1 MSGTTANSNRD
12 ILCVIPARAGS
23 KGIPGKNTIEF
34 SGKPLLA
41 WTIEAALGAE
51 SVGPVI
57 VTTESEETAGIA
69 KEWGADVPFLRPAEL
84 AQDNV
89 HAIYTVLHTL
99 NWYQESK
106 GHLPFGVMMLLPT
119 SPLRTV
125 RHVEEAA
132 QLFLTQDAPAVIG
145 VTDLGKHMTNLRYMN
160 GHLLER
166 VASDVSPNQQRQ
178 GVASLYGVTGAMF
191 LARSDL
197 LKAEETFHLSGALG
211 FPMSALSAIDVN
223 TPEDLAL
230 ARWVKKAGWSDK
242 ALRPSD

>member
-1 MSGTTANSNRD
+1 MSETAVPSNRD

-23 KGIPGKNTIEF
+23 KGIPGKNIVEF

-51 SVGPVI
+51 AVDAVI
-57 VTTESEETAGIA
+57 VSTESEQTAEIA
-69 KEWGADVPFLRPAEL
+69 KEWGADVPFLRPTEL

-89 HAIYTVLHTL
+89 HAIHTVLHAL
-99 NWYQESK
+99 DWYQESK

-119 SPLRTV
+119 SPLRTF

-132 QLFLTQDAPAVIG
+132 QMFLTTNAPAVIG

-197 LKAEETFHLSGALG
+197 LKAEETFHLPGALG

-230 ARWVKKAGWSDK
+230 ARWVKNAGWSD
-242 ALRPSD
+242 LVTGPSD